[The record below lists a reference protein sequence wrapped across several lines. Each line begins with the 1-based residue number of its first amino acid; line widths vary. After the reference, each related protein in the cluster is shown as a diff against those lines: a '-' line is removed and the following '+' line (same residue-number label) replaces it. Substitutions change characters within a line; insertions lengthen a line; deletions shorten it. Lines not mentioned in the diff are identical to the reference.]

1 VCKVKIFGL
10 TGLGSSPSL
19 AGYIVWY
26 ELLYFAQ
33 INVGCGVNTGT
44 MGAVS
49 LEFYYL
55 NSNVSWSPVI
65 DRCNSNDQ
73 CTNSHE
79 ETIYYSTNYG
89 QWTRITVVINEGT
102 SSRFVHLLEL
112 LTRHMYTA
120 RITHTLIT
128 TCSYTNVVMFL

>member
-1 VCKVKIFGL
+1 
-10 TGLGSSPSL
+10 
-19 AGYIVWY
+19 
-26 ELLYFAQ
+26 
-33 INVGCGVNTGT
+33 

-73 CTNSHE
+73 CTSSHE

-89 QWTRITVVINEGT
+89 QWTRITLVINEGT

-112 LTRHMYTA
+112 LTGRINDYIAKHMYTA
-120 RITHTLIT
+120 RITHRLIT